1 MEWPMV
7 EAKSGTNPAVFGAVK
22 SGFRVF
28 GAMNR
33 LQGFTRNRMGYRL
46 LSMLMTLCSLG
57 KHWKGKPHTIPVA
70 EIREIWEAASD
81 KGRYTNKAM
90 WATCAKELE
99 EYQAA
104 VAAQSPQH
112 GSQ

>member
-1 MEWPMV
+1 MQPERHSEGGAGLDV
-7 EAKSGTNPAVFGAVK
+7 DDEA
-22 SGFRVF
+22 
-28 GAMNR
+28 
-33 LQGFTRNRMGYRL
+33 
-46 LSMLMTLCSLG
+46 
-57 KHWKGKPHTIPVA
+57 
-70 EIREIWEAASD
+70 EIWEAASD